1 MRIDTQTIQSLTI
14 PSLAAGEVMPEQAFG
29 AKAARRAALAAT
41 VLAATTAVLLA
52 SGLAV
57 VMNLT

>member
-1 MRIDTQTIQSLTI
+1 MRIDTQTIQSLAI
-14 PSLAAGEVMPEQAFG
+14 PSLAAGEVMPEQVFG
-29 AKAARRAALAAT
+29 AKAARRAAFAAN
-41 VLAATTAVLLA
+41 VLVVTTAVLLA